1 MLQIMSQIML
11 QSDALYSWSGNVWLK
26 QTIEFKRE
34 LNDKFEKEVVGFF
47 NSKCRHIFI
56 WINDDDSIYGVG

>member
-1 MLQIMSQIML
+1 MIKPN
-11 QSDALYSWSGNVWLK
+11 NV
-26 QTIEFKRE
+26 EFKIE
-34 LNDKFEKEVVGFF
+34 LNNKFEKEVVGFL